1 MEKRAADAEGGAL
14 VEAAKKP
21 RTAEGTLTTASKAG
35 GAIQVAGPQRTSEL
49 LAPIMLLT
57 GHEGPVLS
65 SKFSPDGRHMVS
77 GSHDKLL
84 LLWEVFGECK
94 NTLTFRGHQN
104 AVLEVH
110 WSADGEKVFS
120 ASADKTALLWDVHSA
135 ARIRGFKGHMGLVN
149 SCCPSGAHV
158 LATASDDC
166 TVRLWDDRVRT
177 CQRVIRHPYPVTAV
191 SVGEAGTQLFTG
203 CLDGHIRA
211 YDLRRAEGS
220 PSMVLQGHQDI
231 VSGMRL
237 SPDGNFLL
245 SNSMDNTLRCWD
257 VKPYASGD
265 RCVKVFLGAQHSY
278 ERGLI
283 KCNWSKSGAQGAPP
297 PPPRPPGSRHAASS
311 ARCRLRP
318 LSPRRPTSSRC
329 ARSDLRLRRQL
340 RLRVGR
346 RDQAHPLQAAGALGL
361 RQRGGLPPDAAHNR
375 LVRQRQVDL
384 PRRDPCDRIGT
395 GTR

>member
-211 YDLRRAEGS
+211 YDLRRPEGV
-220 PSMVLQGHQDI
+220 SMVLQGHQDI

-318 LSPRRPTSSRC
+318 SARAAPPPPVVLAVTCGSADNFVYVWDVATKRILYKLPGHSGSVNEVDFHPTQPIIGSC
-329 ARSDLRLRRQL
+329 ANDKSIY
-340 RLRVGR
+340 
-346 RDQAHPLQAAGALGL
+346 LGEI
-361 RQRGGLPPDAAHNR
+361 RAT
-375 LVRQRQVDL
+375 V
-384 PRRDPCDRIGT
+384 
-395 GTR
+395 